1 MLSKS
6 DGSDDLEHMPGMCP
20 KVCRLGVEYL
30 MSENGVP
37 MISMGLGIRIRCSFY
52 VELSRLRVC
61 DP

>member
-30 MSENGVP
+30 MSKKGVP
-37 MISMGLGIRIRCSFY
+37 MISIGLGIRIRCSFWAQG
-52 VELSRLRVC
+52 L
-61 DP
+61 